1 MNSPNNRSIPD
12 LFGDA
17 LGQLAKLVG
26 NEFDLARA
34 EISEK
39 ASQAGRAAALIG
51 AGAVIFIPALVLIL
65 FAIAAALIRSGVSD
79 SVAYLITGA
88 GAAAV
93 AAALVG
99 FGLSRLSGDALKPA
113 VTLDQIQRDK
123 RAAKEMV
130 R

>member
-1 MNSPNNRSIPD
+1 
-12 LFGDA
+12 
-17 LGQLAKLVG
+17 
-26 NEFDLARA
+26 
-34 EISEK
+34 
-39 ASQAGRAAALIG
+39 
-51 AGAVIFIPALVLIL
+51 
-65 FAIAAALIRSGVSD
+65 
-79 SVAYLITGA
+79 VAYLITGA

-123 RAAKEMV
+123 LAAKEMV